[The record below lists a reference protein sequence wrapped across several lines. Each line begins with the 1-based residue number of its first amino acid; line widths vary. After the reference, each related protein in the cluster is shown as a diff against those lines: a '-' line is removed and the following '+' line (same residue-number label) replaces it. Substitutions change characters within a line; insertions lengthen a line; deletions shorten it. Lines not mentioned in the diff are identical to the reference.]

1 MIENI
6 FQNMRPFAHR
16 KSATTIFIMMTHMM
30 FFVFHAGSWFL
41 ASTVPSDQALVRE
54 RAADYTKD
62 GREVPRDLMSKPR
75 CSERPER
82 GDARSVRT
90 ASDATMPG
98 ATLAVGTEQEAPG
111 MEHRAVLQQDVH
123 SSVSS
128 GKNPRC
134 LLQP

>member
-16 KSATTIFIMMTHMM
+16 KNATTIFIMMTHMM

-82 GDARSVRT
+82 GDARRC
-90 ASDATMPG
+90 AERSDRVGRDDARGDPG
-98 ATLAVGTEQEAPG
+98 RRNGARSARYGT
-111 MEHRAVLQQDVH
+111 
-123 SSVSS
+123 
-128 GKNPRC
+128 
-134 LLQP
+134 